1 MVNATIWSFDFVED
15 VAVHDEIHVALPN
28 DLNQDFVMKVQEHI
42 RMEQAGLMIDCSL
55 EKKRT
60 RSFIGKINSTYN
72 HFFVVELEIDIQVQY
87 DQ

>member
-55 EKKRT
+55 EKKNEIIHRKDQFNLQ
-60 RSFIGKINSTYN
+60 SF
-72 HFFVVELEIDIQVQY
+72 FCR
-87 DQ
+87 